1 MHKGKA
7 RSQSWSDIPFD
18 PPLYHWDL
26 CQSWHLSGIGVEAG
40 LTSLS
45 LNLLSMSWV
54 YLAWLMKV
62 PSLLCLTLKPR
73 KNFNSPIDDI
83 LNLEVMKAANSSL
96 KALLG
101 EPNIIPSTYSRHTN
115 NSPLTF
121 LVKRVGSICPTS
133 NPRSCNNSVRWSYHA
148 RGACLRP

>member
-1 MHKGKA
+1 M
-7 RSQSWSDIPFD
+7 SQMCLFFVVLPLGSMSSWCLTS
-18 PPLYHWDL
+18 
-26 CQSWHLSGIGVEAG
+26 IGVESS

-45 LNLLSMSWV
+45 LNHLSISWV

-62 PSLLCLTLKPR
+62 PSLLCLISNPR
-73 KNFNSPIDDI
+73 KNFNSPIMAI
-83 LNLEVMKAANSSL
+83 LNFEVMRAANSSL

-101 EPNIIPSTYSRHTN
+101 EPKIISSTYSWHTN

-121 LVKRVGSICPTS
+121 LVKRVGSIFPIS
-133 NPRSCNNSVRWSYHA
+133 NPQSCNNSVRWSYHA